1 MSDIVLGDD
10 NLFDVNIDEFFDD
23 MMYEELIIVFIN
35 NVVGLNVE
43 V

>member
-23 MMYEELIIVFIN
+23 MYEELRIVFIKKCSRFKC
-35 NVVGLNVE
+35 
-43 V
+43 

>member
-23 MMYEELIIVFIN
+23 MYEELRIVFI
-35 NVVGLNVE
+35 
-43 V
+43 